1 MWVCIIYQTRKK
13 SEEYSVTNTDE
24 TIVPPDVP
32 SYLSSQGT
40 LSDRQETVVRTEGG
54 HQANG
59 HIESNGVCLRD
70 PSLFP
75 EVDIQSTTCRQPKL
89 CVGYTREPW
98 KVAEKPDRTA
108 APHIT
113 AHSGSAVCS
122 DCSTDTASQ
131 PKEQAFHL
139 QPVPRDS
146 GQPGTPGS
154 QELRQHD
161 QDCSP
166 HHPYSGTV
174 DGSHT
179 LSGGS
184 LYPSNHDRILPSLKN
199 KAADGK
205 GESSWTL
212 AKLHEADCIDLKPS
226 PTLTSDSPELMED
239 ATSTEAQ
246 HLLVSN
252 GHLPKACDSSPGSEP
267 LKGQMTGKR
276 RGPLLL
282 APRS

>member
-1 MWVCIIYQTRKK
+1 M
-13 SEEYSVTNTDE
+13 
-24 TIVPPDVP
+24 PPDVP

-54 HQANG
+54 PQANG

-75 EVDIQSTTCRQPKL
+75 EVDVHSIACRQPKL

-98 KVAEKPDRTA
+98 KVTEKADRTT
-108 APHIT
+108 APHPT

-122 DCSTDTASQ
+122 DCRTDTASQ
-131 PKEQAFHL
+131 PKEQAFHP
-139 QPVPRDS
+139 QTVPRDS
-146 GQPGTPGS
+146 GQPGTSSS
-154 QELRQHD
+154 QEPRKHD
-161 QDCSP
+161 REYSP

-174 DGSHT
+174 DGSHA

-199 KAADGK
+199 KAACADGK
-205 GESSWTL
+205 GDSSWTL
-212 AKLHEADCIDLKPS
+212 AKLQEADCIDLKPS
-226 PTLTSDSPELMED
+226 PTLTSGSPELMED
-239 ATSTEAQ
+239 AISTEAQ

-252 GHLPKACDSSPGSEP
+252 GQLPKACDSSPDSVP
-267 LKGQMTGKR
+267 LKGQVTGKR

-282 APRS
+282 VPKS